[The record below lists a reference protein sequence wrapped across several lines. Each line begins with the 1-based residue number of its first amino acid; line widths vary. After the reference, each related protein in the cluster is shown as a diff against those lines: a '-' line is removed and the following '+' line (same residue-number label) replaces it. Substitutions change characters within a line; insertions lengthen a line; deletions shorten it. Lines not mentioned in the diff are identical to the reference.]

1 MLRRTQW
8 FLHPVAV
15 FIFSILALGLSLVL
29 YIYWYIEVSAGLRT
43 VVDRFQLDRHQV
55 FEPQTWIV
63 ILVLSILVGIILV
76 GIFTIFVYSQKALRL
91 YRLQNNFINSFTH
104 ELKTPVTSLKL
115 FLETFVK
122 HDLPEAERQRY
133 LGFMLTDIGRLGE
146 TINRILELARIES
159 KCYVGEFVVA
169 DLVAETR
176 RFFDAHRALTAPVKV
191 DIAEWTG
198 PALTARIDR
207 GLFAMVLM
215 NLVTNA
221 LKYNDSPR
229 PRIAVDFAL
238 TRRWLQVRVTDNG
251 PGLDRG
257 ELKKIF
263 RKFYQAGR
271 SEDMSARGTGLGL
284 YLVQLIA
291 RMHQG
296 RCHAESAGPGQGATF
311 VVSLP
316 PAPPAAKEESVRP
329 CAPKAPNESSSSK
342 TRSTLPKV

>member
-43 VVDRFQLDRHQV
+43 VVERFQLDRHQV

-115 FLETFVK
+115 FLETFLK
-122 HDLPEAERQRY
+122 HELPEAERQRY
-133 LGFMLTDIGRLGE
+133 LGYMLTDLGRLGE
-146 TINRILELARIES
+146 TINRILDLARIES
-159 KCYVGEFVVA
+159 KSYAGDFVIS
-169 DLVAETR
+169 DLAAETR
-176 RFFDAHRALTAPVKV
+176 QFLDSHRTLAAGVDMTIAPW
-191 DIAEWTG
+191 DG
-198 PALTARIDR
+198 PPLIARIDR
-207 GLFAMVLM
+207 GLFAMVLV

-221 LKYNDSPR
+221 VKYNDSLR
-229 PRIAVDFAL
+229 PRIAVDFAR
-238 TRRWLQVRVTDNG
+238 TRRWCQVRITDNG
-251 PGLDRG
+251 PGLARR

-263 RKFYQAGR
+263 RKFYQVGR

-291 RMHQG
+291 RLHRG
-296 RCHAESAGPGQGATF
+296 KCRAESPGPGQGATF

-316 PAPPAAKEESVRP
+316 PATPTAKQGS
-329 CAPKAPNESSSSK
+329 A
-342 TRSTLPKV
+342 

>member
-76 GIFTIFVYSQKALRL
+76 GIFIIFVYSQKALRL

-115 FLETFVK
+115 FLETFLK
-122 HDLPEAERQRY
+122 HDLPEAERQHY
-133 LGFMLTDIGRLGE
+133 LGYMLTDIGRLGE

-159 KCYVGEFVVA
+159 KSYAGDFVVA
-169 DLVAETR
+169 DLVVETR
-176 RFFDAHRALTAPVKV
+176 QFFDGHRTLLAGVAV
-191 DIAEWTG
+191 DIAPW
-198 PALTARIDR
+198 PDAPLTARIDR

-221 LKYNDSPR
+221 LKYNDSSQ
-229 PRIAVDFAL
+229 PRIVVGFAR
-238 TRRWLQVRVTDNG
+238 TRRWRQVRVSDNG
-251 PGLDRG
+251 PGLPRR

-284 YLVQLIA
+284 YLVQLIV
-291 RMHQG
+291 RLHRG
-296 RCHAESAGPGQGATF
+296 KCHAESPGPGQGATF

-316 PAPPAAKEESVRP
+316 PAPPTANQKRGHP
-329 CAPKAPNESSSSK
+329 CAPIAPNGFSSSK
-342 TRSTLPKV
+342 TKATSPKA

>member
-8 FLHPVAV
+8 FFHPLAV

-76 GIFTIFVYSQKALRL
+76 GIFIIFVYSQKALRL

-115 FLETFVK
+115 FLETLLK
-122 HDLPEAERQRY
+122 HELPEAERQRY
-133 LGFMLTDIGRLGE
+133 LGYMLTDIGRLGE

-159 KCYVGEFVVA
+159 KSYAGEFVVA
-169 DLVAETR
+169 DVPAESR
-176 RFFDAHRALTAPVKV
+176 RFFEDHRALVAGVEV
-191 DIAEWTG
+191 DVARWEG
-198 PALTARIDR
+198 PPLTARIDR

-221 LKYNDSPR
+221 VKYNAAAR
-229 PRIAVDFAL
+229 PRIKVEFARN
-238 TRRWLQVRVTDNG
+238 RRWLQVRVTDNG
-251 PGLDRG
+251 CGLARH
-257 ELKKIF
+257 ELRKIF
-263 RKFYQAGR
+263 RKFYQVGR

-284 YLVQLIA
+284 YLVQLIV
-291 RMHQG
+291 RLHRG
-296 RCHAESAGPGQGATF
+296 KCHAESPGPGRGATF

-316 PAPPAAKEESVRP
+316 PAPPTATHKRDRP
-329 CAPKAPNESSSSK
+329 CAPTAPDASSSSK
-342 TRSTLPKV
+342 TKPISPKG